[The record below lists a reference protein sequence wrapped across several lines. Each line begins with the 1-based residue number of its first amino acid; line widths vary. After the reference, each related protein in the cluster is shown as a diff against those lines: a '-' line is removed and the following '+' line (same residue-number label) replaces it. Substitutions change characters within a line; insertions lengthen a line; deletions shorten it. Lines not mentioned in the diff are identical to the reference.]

1 MPGADREDRR
11 VQEVIEL
18 TSAMMNR
25 YYHNNDVEFVIA
37 QMDEDIVWLGTA
49 EHEFAVG
56 RETVAG
62 IFRRFA
68 GQVPKC
74 NISEEEYHVLC
85 LGPDAYLCSGRMWI
99 ATDAST
105 GISLRV
111 HQRVTMGFRQVGSGL
126 RCCHIH
132 ISNPYGEMADDD
144 VGFPTKMARQS
155 YEYLQE
161 RVAAQTSVLRR
172 MSYEDTLTGLCN
184 RNKFNQVID
193 DQRDSSR
200 LGIACF
206 DLNGLKETNDRM
218 GHSAGDELLCKV
230 AEELRKVFGDNAYRI
245 GGDEFV
251 VVDNSLEEAAFQE
264 AVRTAKGG
272 RTAAGICCSVG
283 ASWRAG
289 PVCVR
294 EQLDEAD
301 HRMYEEKRRYY
312 SILAHDRR
320 NRPREPRQQE
330 DTVT

>member
-1 MPGADREDRR
+1 MPEANGEIRR
-11 VQEVIEL
+11 AQEVIEL

-25 YYHNNDVEFVIA
+25 YYHDNDVEFVIA

-56 RETVAG
+56 REIVAG
-62 IFRRFA
+62 IFRQFE

-111 HQRVTMGFRQVGSGL
+111 HQRITMGFRQVGSGL

-161 RVAAQTSVLRR
+161 RIEAQTSVLRR

-184 RNKFNQVID
+184 RNKFNQVMD
-193 DQRDSSR
+193 GQRESGP

-230 AEELRKVFGDNAYRI
+230 AEELRKVFGDKAYRI

-251 VVDNSLEEAAFQE
+251 VVDDTLEETAFQD
-264 AVRTAKGG
+264 AVRTAEAGM
-272 RTAAGICCSVG
+272 AAEGICCSVG
-283 ASWRAG
+283 ASWRG
-289 PVCVR
+289 GSVCAR

-301 HRMYEEKRRYY
+301 RRMYEEKRRYY
-312 SILAHDRR
+312 SVQAHDRR
-320 NRPREPRQQE
+320 NRPRGPRQKE
-330 DTVT
+330 DPAT